1 MRWMLVSASSVLL
14 ALSILWPPCLGLAE
28 ERDCTW
34 GQANYDQDGWL
45 VSVRIFRGKKAVA
58 TINHMQG
65 MDFYWIQCNGV
76 SPKEVFNTAND
87 AAWAA
92 CWRCR

>member
-1 MRWMLVSASSVLL
+1 MRWLLPLALL
-14 ALSILWPPCLGLAE
+14 AMTLLTPVPGLCAE
-28 ERDCTW
+28 ERVCSWD
-34 GQANYDQDGWL
+34 QANYDQDGWL
-45 VSVRIFRGKKAVA
+45 VSVRVFRGQKAVA

-65 MDFYWIQCNGV
+65 MDFYWVQCNGI
-76 SPKEVFNTAND
+76 SRKEVFNTAND